1 MPKRKSDVVN
11 QTIGQRLKMYR
22 HSCGLTQ
29 EQVAAVLNIN
39 RTTYTKYET
48 GVSEP
53 SHDLLKKMVAIYGT
67 DFNAIFND
75 NDTFERD
82 VFDGKL
88 QMYNLTQKEQNL
100 ISMYRV
106 LKSELREEL
115 VAKAKELLEKNV
127 PEKFEEN

>member
-1 MPKRKSDVVN
+1 MPKRKCDIVN

-22 HSCGLTQ
+22 TSCGLTQ
-29 EQVAAVLNIN
+29 EQIAAVLNIN

-53 SHDLLKKMVAIYGT
+53 SHDLLKKMVAVFGT

-75 NDTFERD
+75 NDTFETD

-88 QMYNLTQKEQNL
+88 PMYNLTHKEQNL
-100 ISMYRV
+100 VGAYRALMPE
-106 LKSELREEL
+106 LKEELLKKVEEL
-115 VAKAKELLEKNV
+115 VAKNRLENT
-127 PEKFEEN
+127 